1 MNLNEFTRGIKI
13 WRSREEQEVL
23 VKVKDLTPISAFEE
37 REKTIIEGLVRKSLL
52 IKIKSKENTY
62 VYPNV

>member
-1 MNLNEFTRGIKI
+1 MNINEFTRGIEI

-52 IKIKSKENTY
+52 IKIKNKENTY